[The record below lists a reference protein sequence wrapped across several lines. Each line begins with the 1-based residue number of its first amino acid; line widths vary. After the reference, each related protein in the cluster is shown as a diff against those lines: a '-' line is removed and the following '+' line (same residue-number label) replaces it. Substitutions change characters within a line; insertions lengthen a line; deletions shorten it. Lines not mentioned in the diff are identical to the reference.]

1 MSICRRRLLVTVI
14 ALVFS
19 CGAAADRADDS
30 ARVKS
35 RIEQRFTLLNRLKAK
50 GDVGEDNR
58 GFAFLRSRDVDVGD
72 VVAAENRDRR
82 FVYAEG
88 AKESGKSVEDVG
100 RFWARKFAEESAKGV
115 WLQKADGGWYQK

>member
-1 MSICRRRLLVTVI
+1 MSICWRRLLVTVL

-30 ARVKS
+30 ARVKF
-35 RIEQRFTLLNRLKAK
+35 RIEQRLTLLNRLKAK
-50 GDVGEDNR
+50 GEVGENNR
-58 GFAFLRSRDVDVGD
+58 GFAVLRSRDVDVGD

-88 AKESGKSVEDVG
+88 AKQSGKSVEDVG

-115 WLQKADGGWYQK
+115 WLQNADGGWYQK